1 VIERRRDEY
10 VPGARMDL
18 SIDQQLRALAAQ
30 TLAVERPH
38 EKAMLAVVRGETS
51 PRAAWELL
59 VSRGHLPTTFLTDAH
74 RYFRVSKLPAELSDV
89 DVERLHAQRYATP
102 VRAIRF
108 APQPAFAAAIAADVQ
123 RFVSAEALAREAAAR
138 LWPWCARDGE
148 TAPSTVVWQSLTR
161 EALLSKPTTID
172 LVGTNSAHDAAR
184 AAGGEDWTTERRDG
198 WAATVGVS
206 TVLMEIASPFVLGS
220 RAWRRAREA
229 DARVPETLS
238 SGLLGAS
245 SYPAPERLRGARFAT
260 MPDPFEPMIALWER
274 GFVLLGVGPDA
285 ALLAMNPRSSPP
297 TPLRDRP

>member
-1 VIERRRDEY
+1 
-10 VPGARMDL
+10 MDPA
-18 SIDQQLRALAAQ
+18 IDQQLRALAAL
-30 TLAVERPH
+30 TLAVERPQQN
-38 EKAMLAVVRGETS
+38 AMLALVRGEKS
-51 PRAAWELL
+51 PRAAWERL
-59 VSRGHLPTTFLTDAH
+59 VSRGHLPTAFLTDAH
-74 RYFRVSKLPAELSDV
+74 RFFRVSKRPAELSAA
-89 DVERLHAQRYATP
+89 DVEPLHELRYARQ

-108 APQPAFAAAIAADVQ
+108 APTPAFAAAIAADVE
-123 RFVSAEALAREAAAR
+123 RFASAEALALEASAR

-148 TAPSTVVWQSLTR
+148 SAPSAVVWQSLTR
-161 EALLSKPTTID
+161 EALLSKPTIID

-206 TVLMEIASPFVLGS
+206 TVLMETAAPFVLGS

-229 DARVPETLS
+229 DARVSNTLS

-274 GFVLLGVGPDA
+274 GFVLLGVGRDA
-285 ALLAMNPRSSPP
+285 ALLAMNPRSTPP
-297 TPLRDRP
+297 PPS